1 MGSFLVSHRANLPPD
16 QRCFTPVLTDTG
28 LIDISTDTAH
38 FVSILRHRVTTLS
51 SISPGSSNVDSN
63 KDFPPE
69 IEEFR
74 RLLMGVPDNEQSPAA
89 PAPRS
94 GASDSSRCVSPR
106 LRDSGHSSTSSVR
119 SRPSLRLD
127 HLPSTA
133 RTYTSLREKVTSPI
147 ASWFG
152 KPRPARERLNT
163 MIMSSTSNCSIVET
177 QD

>member
-1 MGSFLVSHRANLPPD
+1 MVSHRTNLPPD

-28 LIDISTDTAH
+28 LIDVSTDTAH
-38 FVSILRHRVTTLS
+38 FVSILRHRVRTLS
-51 SISPGSSNVDSN
+51 SMSPGFSNVDSN

-74 RLLMGVPDNEQSPAA
+74 RLLMDIPDNEQSPAA
-89 PAPRS
+89 LAPQS

-106 LRDSGHSSTSSVR
+106 LRDSVHNSTSSVR

-133 RTYTSLREKVTSPI
+133 RTYMSLREKVASPI

-152 KPRPARERLNT
+152 KPRPVRERLNT
-163 MIMSSTSNCSIVET
+163 MTTSSMSDHSVMET